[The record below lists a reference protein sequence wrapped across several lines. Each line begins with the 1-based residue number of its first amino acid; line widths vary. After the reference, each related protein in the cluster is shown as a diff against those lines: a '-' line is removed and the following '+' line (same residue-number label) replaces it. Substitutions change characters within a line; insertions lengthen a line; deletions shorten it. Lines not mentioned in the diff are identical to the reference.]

1 MKCTIVSV
9 SVSFSWAKRRSICW
23 VRALSR
29 NTDGARR
36 IGRVLDKLYRLGTT
50 TIFLTIAV
58 EVLKKFGVSMASVHG
73 DSSSFYV
80 HGEYESGEQKTKT
93 ATESESSSPSRGDC
107 YPVQEPDFIPI
118 EIKRGYSRDHR
129 GDLKQF
135 TLNLITSTDGDIP
148 LGLRVGNGNE
158 VDTQV
163 LVPFMKQ
170 WQESWQEL
178 GGQKPQVMAGDAA
191 LFTEENLGILGDLPW
206 LSRVPASIGEAI
218 RLMQTQPNQQ
228 FEPFQT
234 SGLQHYR

>member
-1 MKCTIVSV
+1 
-9 SVSFSWAKRRSICW
+9 
-23 VRALSR
+23 
-29 NTDGARR
+29 
-36 IGRVLDKLYRLGTT
+36 
-50 TIFLTIAV
+50 
-58 EVLKKFGVSMASVHG
+58 MASVHG

-80 HGEYESGEQKTKT
+80 HGEYESGEQQTET
-93 ATESESSSPSRGDC
+93 ATEPERSSESCSPSGWDC
-107 YPVQEPDFIPI
+107 SSTQEPDFIPI
-118 EIKRGYSRDHR
+118 ELKRGYSRDHR

-191 LFTEENLGILGDLPW
+191 LFTEENL
-206 LSRVPASIGEAI
+206 
-218 RLMQTQPNQQ
+218 
-228 FEPFQT
+228 
-234 SGLQHYR
+234 